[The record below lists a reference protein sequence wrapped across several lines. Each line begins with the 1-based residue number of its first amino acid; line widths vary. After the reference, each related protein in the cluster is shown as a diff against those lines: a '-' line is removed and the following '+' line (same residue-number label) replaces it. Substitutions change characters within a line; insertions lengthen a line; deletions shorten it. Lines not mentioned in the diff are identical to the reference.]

1 MSARAVTAPSIVKVD
16 LAGRAYD
23 IAIGPGLI
31 DRVGELSAGLL
42 AARRVIIVTDD
53 MVAPLYGARLA
64 ASFKTAGVDSQTI
77 VVPAGENSKKFDSFG
92 ALMNE
97 LLDRRPDR
105 KTTLVALGG
114 GVVGD
119 LTGFAAAVLLRGVD
133 FIQVPTT
140 LLAQVD
146 SSVGGKT
153 GINTRHGKNLVG
165 AFYQPR
171 LVVADTDVLDSLPRR
186 ELLAGYAE
194 VAKYGLID
202 DPTFWD
208 WCEQNGA
215 AVLAGDAAKRTYA
228 IEQSCRAKAR
238 IVAADERE
246 TTDLRALLNLGHTF
260 GHALEAETGFGAD
273 LLHGE
278 AVGAG
283 MAMAFDLSAQLGL
296 CSKADAERVR
306 RHLGAVGLPVRLRAI
321 GGDNRRTWNAA
332 KLIEHMRGD
341 KKAEAG
347 RLTFILARGIGK
359 AFVTREVDERA
370 LGALLDQAIAA

>member
-1 MSARAVTAPSIVKVD
+1 MSARTIRVE
-16 LAGRAYD
+16 LAGRSYD

-31 DRVGELSAGLL
+31 DQAGALCRPLL
-42 AARRVIIVTDD
+42 AAPKVTIVSDET
-53 MVAPLYGARLA
+53 VAPLYGARLA
-64 ASFKTAGVDSQTI
+64 ASFDKAGVKAST
-77 VVPAGENSKKFDSFG
+77 VTVPAGETSKEFG
-92 ALMNE
+92 AFGRLMNE
-97 LLDRRPDR
+97 LLDQRPDR
-105 KTTLVALGG
+105 RTTLVALGG

-171 LVVADTDVLDSLPRR
+171 LVLADTEVLDTLPKR

-202 DPTFWD
+202 DPDFFA
-208 WCEQNGA
+208 WCETNGD
-215 AVLAGDAAKRTYA
+215 AVLSGDAAKRTYA
-228 IEQSCRAKAR
+228 IEQSCLAKAR

-260 GHALEAETGFGAD
+260 GHALEAETGFGGE

-278 AVGAG
+278 AVGTG
-283 MAMAFDLSAQLGL
+283 MAMAFDLSTRLGL
-296 CSKADAERVR
+296 CPQADADRVR
-306 RHLGAVGLPVRLRAI
+306 RHLGAVGLPMRLRAI
-321 GGDNRRTWNAA
+321 GGDNRRKWEAA
-332 KLIEHMRGD
+332 RLIEHMRGD
-341 KKAEAG
+341 KKAAG
-347 RLTFILARGIGK
+347 GKLTFILARGIGK
-359 AFVTREVDERA
+359 AFVTREVDEAA
-370 LGALLDQAIAA
+370 LRDLLDDAISA